1 MIINVNKINECL
13 DYYLVKNKK
22 TFISA
27 PEANKILEEAGLIK
41 DNKRNPGKPL
51 RKLLRAGYFPHAY
64 QKSGKSSRWIIPKS
78 KSEEVILYCKDKKDK
93 AGENNLNN
101 NLQQNISE
109 LREKLNNS
117 RLNYKPDIIKYLL
130 IAQAPPDSIE
140 RFFYYTNVPKHDYLF
155 LGIIGVLYPNLKKEF
170 LESGRNADIKESI
183 LLKFKEEG
191 FYLIDL
197 SEFPISYITTS
208 LKDQLPKL
216 ADNIKKL
223 ADANTRIILIKSD
236 VYEIAFRYLKDRFKN
251 IIDIKIPFPCC
262 GHQNDFKL
270 MFSKA
275 LKLAGYYIKDNQT
288 SR

>member
-155 LGIIGVLYPNLKKEF
+155 LGITGVLYPKLKREF
-170 LESGRNADIKESI
+170 LISRRNADLKNSI
-183 LLKFKEEG
+183 LFKFKEEG

-197 SEFPISYITTS
+197 SELPITYLTTN
-208 LKDQLPKL
+208 LEEQLPKL
-216 ADNIKKL
+216 AEKIKELVHDDTK
-223 ADANTRIILIKSD
+223 IILIKSD
-236 VYEIAFRYLKDRFKN
+236 VYKLAFSYLNNSFKN
-251 IIDIKIPFPCC
+251 GIDVKIPFPSN
-262 GHQNDFKL
+262 GHYKDFRL

-275 LKLAGYYIKDNQT
+275 LDIAGYCIEDN
-288 SR
+288 

>member
-155 LGIIGVLYPNLKKEF
+155 LGITGVLYPKLKREF
-170 LESGRNADIKESI
+170 LISRRNADLKNSI

-197 SEFPISYITTS
+197 SELPITYLTTN
-208 LKDQLPKL
+208 LEEQLPKL
-216 ADNIKKL
+216 AEKIKELVHDDTK
-223 ADANTRIILIKSD
+223 IILIKSD
-236 VYEIAFRYLKDRFKN
+236 VYKLAFSYLNNSFKN
-251 IIDIKIPFPCC
+251 GIDVKNPFPSN
-262 GHQNDFKL
+262 GHYKDFGL

-275 LKLAGYYIKDNQT
+275 LDIAGYCIEDN
-288 SR
+288 